1 MADDT
6 KSKPSKPGRTP
17 DKHEFSSQPPERQQ
31 PKRPEGFGQTAPTTS
46 NGKNAPPQR
55 ERPDVFVDA
64 HAHVGRIEF
73 HLDNLK
79 AAVRLHA
86 QVLDLLELS
95 VGADASLEHIGLLI
109 EDVQVD
115 ALVEVRLDAVENI
128 VVRLIEAIDHN
139 PEIIRDLTR
148 GVGKAV
154 EHVGEGVEEIGSGV
168 GSGVDKTLEGVGS
181 GADKALGGVGEGV
194 SSLGEGVG
202 SGADKA
208 LGGVGE
214 GVSSLGEGAGEGVK
228 EVGKGAGKG
237 VEGLGQGAGA
247 GIKGAG
253 EGVGKG
259 VEKTGEGVKGAGEG
273 VGKAVSN
280 DDNNKENDKSVK
292 STEGR
297 DGQGQ
302 GHGRGRSGKRAG
314 GIAERTRRRHGRS

>member
-46 NGKNAPPQR
+46 NGKNSPPQR

-64 HAHVGRIEF
+64 HA
-73 HLDNLK
+73 
-79 AAVRLHA
+79 
-86 QVLDLLELS
+86 
-95 VGADASLEHIGLLI
+95 HIGLLI

-154 EHVGEGVEEIGSGV
+154 EHVGEGVEEIGEGV

-214 GVSSLGEGAGEGVK
+214 GVSSLGEGAGKGVEK
-228 EVGKGAGKG
+228 VGEGAGKG
-237 VEGLGQGAGA
+237 VEGLGEGAGA

-273 VGKAVSN
+273 VGKAVGN

-297 DGQGQ
+297 DGQSQ
-302 GHGRGRSGKRAG
+302 GHGRGRSGKRTG

>member
-1 MADDT
+1 MA
-6 KSKPSKPGRTP
+6 KRE

-31 PKRPEGFGQTAPTTS
+31 PKRPEGFGQTAPTS
-46 NGKNAPPQR
+46 SRNGKQGPPQR

-73 HLDNLK
+73 HLDNLQ

-154 EHVGEGVEEIGSGV
+154 EHVGEGVEEIGQGAGKGV
-168 GSGVDKTLEGVGS
+168 EK
-181 GADKALGGVGEGV
+181 VGE
-194 SSLGEGVG
+194 
-202 SGADKA
+202 
-208 LGGVGE
+208 
-214 GVSSLGEGAGEGVK
+214 
-228 EVGKGAGKG
+228 GAGKG
-237 VEGLGQGAGA
+237 VEGLGQGAGEGVKEVGA
-247 GIKGAG
+247 GAGKGVQGLGEGAGQGVEKAG
-253 EGVGKG
+253 EGVGQG
-259 VEKTGEGVKGAGEG
+259 VEKAGEGVGQGVKGAGEG
-273 VGKAVSN
+273 AGQALSG
-280 DDNNKENDKSVK
+280 DNQDHNQKETDQSDEP
-292 STEGR
+292 SQSSDEEGQKGRRQR
-297 DGQGQ
+297 D
-302 GHGRGRSGKRAG
+302 RG
-314 GIAERTRRRHGRS
+314 GIAERTRRRRQRRGRSGGRDRNAA